1 MSYIEEFKSVI
12 FGYARDVQ
20 KYISGDKSDYIY
32 SGEKSEEHGTFDR
45 NYENRARI
53 CYALLYDVCG
63 MSAADKKALVREL
76 FCEELKDRETNSFQ
90 GIGDNLEMLTSLLLE
105 LGEPSDSELFKR
117 AKNANFDC
125 ACGYELRILKTQ
137 PLDEFSLI
145 DCIYALSDLGETELM
160 FKLTDEFKSGEL
172 NLKDLENLRSIA
184 MWCTKRDEDTEFAV
198 TRIYRLFQTSPE
210 LFDSH
215 AEFTALRDYMELL
228 IKKGSLENAVEMFNE
243 QKETFLRH
251 KRTFYW
257 FGARLIASGATS
269 PETIW
274 ADILPYI
281 KEDLKTDMIAPINRD
296 IMLSA
301 AELANDGEMSEELRS
316 YFDRRESELRK
327 IFD

>member
-20 KYISGDKSDYIY
+20 KYISGNKADYVYSEGKS
-32 SGEKSEEHGTFDR
+32 GEHGTFDK

-53 CYALLYDVCG
+53 CYALLYDVCE
-63 MSAADKKALVREL
+63 MSAADKKALAREL

-105 LGEPSDSELFKR
+105 LGEPSDSELFER

-125 ACGYELRILKTQ
+125 ACGYEPRIIKAQ

-145 DCIYALSDLGETELM
+145 DCIYALSDLGETGLM
-160 FKLTDEFKSGEL
+160 FGLTDEFKSGEL
-172 NLKDLENLRSIA
+172 DLKGLENLRSVA
-184 MWCTKRDEDTEFAV
+184 MLCTKRDEDTEFAV

-210 LFDSH
+210 LFDNHS
-215 AEFTALRDYMELL
+215 EFMALHDYAELL
-228 IKKGSLENAVEMFNE
+228 IKKGNLENAAAMFNE
-243 QKETFLRH
+243 QRETLVRY
-251 KRTFYW
+251 KRTFYVL
-257 FGARLIASGATS
+257 GARLIASSATS

-274 ADILPYI
+274 ADILSYI

-296 IMLSA
+296 IMLA
-301 AELANDGEMSEELRS
+301 AAKCANDGDMYETLKS
-316 YFDRRESELRK
+316 YFERREAELRK

>member
-1 MSYIEEFKSVI
+1 MSYIEEFKSLI
-12 FGYARDVQ
+12 LDYARDVQ
-20 KYISGDKSDYIY
+20 RYLSGDKSDYVY
-32 SGEKSEEHGTFDR
+32 SEGKSEEHRTFDK
-45 NYENRARI
+45 NYENRARL
-53 CYALLYDVCG
+53 CYALSYDVCE
-63 MSAADKKALVREL
+63 MSAADKKSLVREL

-125 ACGYELRILKTQ
+125 ACGYEPRVIKAQ

-160 FKLTDEFKSGEL
+160 FRLTDEFKSGEL
-172 NLKDLENLRSIA
+172 DLKDLENLRSVA
-184 MWCTKRDEDTEFAV
+184 MWCTKRYGDTEFAV
-198 TRIYRLFQTSPE
+198 MRIYELFQTSPE
-210 LFDSH
+210 RFDSH
-215 AEFTALRDYMELL
+215 AEFLALRDYMELL
-228 IKKGSLENAVEMFNE
+228 IKKGDLENAVAMFNE
-243 QKETFLRH
+243 QRETFLRH

-257 FGARLIASGATS
+257 LGARIIASGAES

-281 KEDLKTDMIAPINRD
+281 EEDLGIDMVAPINRD

-301 AELANDGEMSEELRS
+301 AELATDGKMVEKLRS
-316 YFDRRESELRK
+316 YFDRRESEMQK